1 MYMKYGGMEIE
12 MKSVG
17 IIVKPNH
24 PEAVEV
30 CREITAWLQK
40 RDVETYVEAHYTG
53 EVEGARGCPLEEMA
67 ERVELFIVLGGDGTI
82 LHTARL
88 LDGRKIPIL
97 GFNLGGLGF
106 LTAVKKDELFPSLE
120 RAVSGEFEVEERM
133 RLTVS
138 VTRRG
143 REVSRWEVLNDAVV
157 KGSHARLINL
167 ETRINKEYV
176 NTYRADGLIVAT
188 PTGSTAYSLS
198 SGGPILYPT
207 IHAIILAPV
216 CPFNLTNRSV
226 VIPDWMDIRVII
238 RGEKNLPVLT
248 LDGQVDIPLHDEDC
262 IDIEKSGASIYLLKC
277 PGKSFFG
284 ILRERLLWER
294 KAH

>member
-1 MYMKYGGMEIE
+1 

-24 PEAVEV
+24 PEAVEA
-30 CREITAWLQK
+30 CREIAAWLQE
-40 RDVETYVEAHYTG
+40 RDVEAYVETHYAR
-53 EVEGARGCPLEEMA
+53 EVESARGCPLEEMA

-88 LDGRKIPIL
+88 LDGRNIPIL

-133 RLTVS
+133 RLSVS
-138 VTRRG
+138 VTREG
-143 REVSRWEVLNDAVV
+143 REVSTCEVLNDAVI
-157 KGSHARLINL
+157 KGSHSRLINL

-238 RGEKNLPVLT
+238 RGEENRPILT
-248 LDGQVDIPLHDEDC
+248 FDGQVDIPLHDGDC
-262 IDIEKSGASIYLLKC
+262 IDIKKSGSSIQLLKC
-277 PGKSFFG
+277 PGKNFFG

-294 KAH
+294 KTH